1 MSIRT
6 WCCLLFSILA
16 LCTAQS
22 PRARASQTAATQAG
36 VVTGTI
42 TDASGTPIV
51 GARVQAVGRA
61 KKWAG
66 PYYEIPTGTPDQS
79 DDRGQFR
86 LHSLPPGHYVVAVSM
101 PPAVR
106 AKPATG
112 YLRTYNPG
120 TRELAEAQPIAVRAG
135 VEHAV
140 AISVSPVRLMDVSGL
155 ATTSTGEPAAGFDV
169 WLRGGPATVGYTGVQ
184 GGFMTTMVATAQ
196 TGEDGAFS
204 LSRVPPG
211 AYTLMIANGRS
222 RRGGALEIAEL
233 SIEVSDRSITGVTLR
248 TARGAT
254 VSGQLEWTGRSTRP
268 WPRPGTIGRLRATG
282 VGRESDFASIDAE
295 IQEDG
300 TFRFT
305 DLYGLRRIQALTL
318 GRGWAIASVDAPK
331 DVLAGPN
338 LLVKPA
344 VNLTGVKVIVTDRT
358 GTLMTT
364 VSDET
369 GAPFQEGWMLLMP
382 RDAADIDPLGWG
394 YRATQRNRGSNGTWY
409 YDMESILPGSYLAV
423 AVDVEPYR
431 LTGDAELMERAR
443 AAATSVEV
451 REGRTPLSLRVV
463 RLRQFVRDAARQ

>member
-233 SIEVSDRSITGVTLR
+233 SIEVSARSIAGVTLR

-305 DLYGLRRIQALTL
+305 DLATRREHLSR
-318 GRGWAIASVDAPK
+318 RGGCCSCRAMRPTSTRSAGAIARRK
-331 DVLAGPN
+331 
-338 LLVKPA
+338 
-344 VNLTGVKVIVTDRT
+344 
-358 GTLMTT
+358 
-364 VSDET
+364 
-369 GAPFQEGWMLLMP
+369 
-382 RDAADIDPLGWG
+382 
-394 YRATQRNRGSNGTWY
+394 RNRGSNGTWY